1 MNNEFFLAL
10 EVLEKDKGISREY
23 MLERVVAAL
32 QSAYRR
38 ENGGACNIRV
48 LIDPDKKDMK
58 VYRQFEIV
66 EEVEEPQNQITLEAA
81 KARNK
86 KSKLGGTI
94 EIEVKPKELG
104 RLSIQTAKQVII
116 QGIREAERG
125 NMIREYENKK
135 EEIISA
141 VVTRIDDNT
150 GNIQVD
156 TGTSIATL
164 LKSEQIPG
172 ETFTVNQHVKVF
184 VMEVRKESRGP
195 IVTLSRT
202 HPSFVKR
209 LFELE
214 VPEMEDGTVLVK
226 SIIREA
232 GSRTKMAVYSRDEK
246 VDPVGACIGNRG
258 IRINSVTDELFKE
271 KIDIIK
277 YSENPEEFIAAALSP
292 ATVKNVV
299 VTDEHSCQAFVE
311 PDQLSLAIGK
321 EGQNARLAARLTGY
335 KIDIKTTND

>member
-292 ATVKNVV
+292 ATVKKEV